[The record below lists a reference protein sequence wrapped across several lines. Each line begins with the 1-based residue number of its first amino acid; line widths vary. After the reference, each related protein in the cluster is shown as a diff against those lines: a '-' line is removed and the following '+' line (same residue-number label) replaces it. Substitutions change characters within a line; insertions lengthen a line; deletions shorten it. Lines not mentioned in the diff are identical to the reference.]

1 MLKHVKNL
9 KMNNTLYI
17 SKFCMHSK
25 KILENLESNR
35 IKMQIQIISV
45 DTMNNIPIYVDRVPT
60 LIIEEKNNRK
70 ILTDEELFDYI
81 VRISHCEN
89 VEPYIIKEMKSTLSD
104 NYSYLDEKTLNHSY
118 VFINS
123 NEDSIK
129 INTPVEDDVDECKQ
143 KVNLDTFMA
152 ERDIDIKRFIQKD

>member
-1 MLKHVKNL
+1 
-9 KMNNTLYI
+9 
-17 SKFCMHSK
+17 MHSK

-81 VRISHCEN
+81 VD
-89 VEPYIIKEMKSTLSD
+89 PPL
-104 NYSYLDEKTLNHSY
+104 
-118 VFINS
+118 
-123 NEDSIK
+123 
-129 INTPVEDDVDECKQ
+129 
-143 KVNLDTFMA
+143 
-152 ERDIDIKRFIQKD
+152 